1 MQKYENRREAGFI
14 LAESLS
20 HFKDQQDVIVLAL
33 PRGGVPVAYE
43 VAQALHAP
51 LDVYI
56 VRKLG
61 VPGHH
66 ELAMGAIAPGGITIF
81 NQDIV
86 DHMRITREEI
96 NAVIA
101 TEMAELNRRETV
113 YRGSRPF
120 PSLTNKTV
128 IIVDDGIATGAT
140 LKTAIKAIHQQHPKK
155 IIAAVPVADRSIQHH
170 FQTLVDEFVCPLMV
184 DNLQAV
190 GMWYNDFSQ
199 TEDTEVH
206 ELLALAKQHH

>member
-1 MQKYENRREAGFI
+1 MQKYQNRREAGLI
-14 LAESLS
+14 LAEALS
-20 HFKDQQDVIVLAL
+20 HFKDQHDLIVLAL

-43 VAQALHAP
+43 VAKALHAP

-66 ELAMGAIAPGGITIF
+66 ELAMGAIAPGGITVF

-86 DHMRITREEI
+86 DHMRISREEI

-101 TEMAELNRRETV
+101 TEMAELNRREAV

-120 PSLTNKTV
+120 PSLANKTV
-128 IIVDDGIATGAT
+128 IIIDDGIATGAT
-140 LKTAIKAIHQQHPKK
+140 LKSAIKAIRQQHPTKL
-155 IIAAVPVADRSIQHH
+155 IAAVPVADVNITHD
-170 FQTLVDEFVCPLMV
+170 FQTLVDEFVCPLIV

-190 GMWYNDFSQ
+190 GLWYNDFSQ
-199 TEDTEVH
+199 TEDAEVH
-206 ELLALAKQHH
+206 ELLALAKQHN

>member
-1 MQKYENRREAGFI
+1 MQKYQNRREAGLI
-14 LAESLS
+14 LADALAKYQTE
-20 HFKDQQDVIVLAL
+20 KDVIVLAL

-43 VAQALHAP
+43 VATALHAP

-66 ELAMGAIAPGGITIF
+66 ELAMGAIAPGGITVF

-96 NAVIA
+96 DAVIA
-101 TEMAELNRRETV
+101 SEMAELNRREAV

-120 PSLTNKTV
+120 PLLSNKTV

-155 IIAAVPVADRSIQHH
+155 IIAAVPVADNSIQHT
-170 FQTLVDEFVCPLMV
+170 FQLLVDEFVCPLIV

-190 GMWYNDFSQ
+190 GLWYNDFSQ
-199 TEDTEVH
+199 TEDAEVH
-206 ELLALAKQHH
+206 ELLALAKQHN